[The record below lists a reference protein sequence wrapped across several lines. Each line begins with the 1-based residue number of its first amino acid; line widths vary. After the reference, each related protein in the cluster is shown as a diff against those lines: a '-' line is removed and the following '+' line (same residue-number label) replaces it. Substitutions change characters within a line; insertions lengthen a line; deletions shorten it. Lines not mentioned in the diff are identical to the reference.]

1 MPANCS
7 LLGVAEEAII
17 QARLTTPLRVSFIS
31 FCLLTLSPRVL
42 LAQVGTKPAAVS
54 SPISTGAQTP
64 AAVTIA
70 SPTPA
75 ASPTPKMPVTNS
87 KPLELKNVR
96 FAIGSY
102 EISGMAMV
110 SGKLRMV
117 SDNKDDTYLYE
128 LKEKAP
134 NRLEV
139 VKGKDLK
146 KLIGF
151 QMYSKHIPQD
161 KNNKLKAARQDFEGI
176 ASCGA
181 NMYVIDER
189 SRNVLRFRTDSGFE
203 RLNIVFNEVKGL
215 YDGGENAGF
224 EGVAVDC
231 DKKLLYVAKER
242 QPRFI
247 LKIDLA
253 KLKILEQTDVI
264 DPTAKNPVIRGT
276 LAKDSIL
283 DFSDLA
289 FDKGYLYALSRNERD
304 LIKIDPSTWKIVDR
318 RGYGFVENGMYDSGE
333 PYGVAEAL
341 AMKSD
346 EILIGI
352 DNNQTNLSKDA
363 ATKYG
368 VSGNGGAVMYFKR
381 PAGF

>member
-1 MPANCS
+1 M
-7 LLGVAEEAII
+7 GIAELREAAI
-17 QARLTTPLRVSFIS
+17 QFKFRTPLRVTFVA
-31 FCLLTLSPRVL
+31 LSMLSLFPGVL
-42 LAQVGTKPAAVS
+42 VAQTGTKPGTTPTPSVPVATKSAGPATAIAA
-54 SPISTGAQTP
+54 T
-64 AAVTIA
+64 
-70 SPTPA
+70 PTPA
-75 ASPTPKMPVTNS
+75 ASPTPKMPITNS

-96 FAIGSY
+96 FAIGPY
-102 EISGMAMV
+102 EISGMALV
-110 SGKLRMV
+110 AGKLRMV

-128 LKEKAP
+128 LKELAP

-139 VKGKDLK
+139 IKGKDLR
-146 KLIGF
+146 KLVGF

-161 KNNKLKAARQDFEGI
+161 KNNKLKATRQDFEGI
-176 ASCGA
+176 ASCGT

-189 SRNVLRFRTDSGFE
+189 TRNVLRFRTDGGFE
-203 RLNIVFNEVKGL
+203 RLNIVFNEVKSI

-231 DKKLLYVAKER
+231 DKKILYVAKER

-247 LKIDLA
+247 LKIDLV

-264 DPTAKNPVIRGT
+264 DPTLKNPVPRGT
-276 LAKDSIL
+276 LQKDSVL

-304 LIKIDPSTWKIVDR
+304 LIKIDTNTWKIVDR
-318 RGYGFVENGMYDSGE
+318 RGYGFVENGMYDTGE

-341 AMKSD
+341 VMKPD

-352 DNNQTNLSKDA
+352 DNNQTNLSKE
-363 ATKYG
+363 ATAKYG